1 MSEVY
6 LMASLRNEKTP
17 AVANK
22 IEVMTGIT
30 VFDSWFSPGPE
41 ADDFWRNYEKARGR
55 SYEQALDGYA
65 ATHIYEFDKYHIDR
79 CDIGVLLQP
88 AGKSCHLELGY
99 MLGQGKLGYIVFE
112 EEPER
117 WDVMYQFA
125 TGIFFS
131 LDELVK
137 ELNETKIIAPPPP
150 IVNIGCPCKC
160 SDHIECPHCCPLA
173 GRLTNG

>member
-1 MSEVY
+1 MSNIY

-22 IEVMTGIT
+22 IETETGIT

-125 TGIFFS
+125 TEIFFS
-131 LDELVK
+131 LDALTDSLKVPAQPK
-137 ELNETKIIAPPPP
+137 L
-150 IVNIGCPCKC
+150 IVNQGCPCKC
-160 SDHIECPHCCPLA
+160 ANHVECQHCCPLA
-173 GRLTNG
+173 GRHHV